1 MSKYLKILHHYS
13 YVPQI
18 RTKGPAVW
26 QTFLQNIP
34 DQTALWNIGDEPT
47 VWTCPP
53 GRGNFHPA
61 KLIPEIVRIF
71 NLPETTILIGRK
83 PQKPHLTSSI
93 KHPSIANLH
102 FLTCEYNFW
111 GGGVQWH
118 SLPLLLSLEHAGN
131 TVPTI
136 VCGGCV
142 WTLE

>member
-18 RTKGPAVW
+18 QRDRLSGKHSSKTSPIKPHYETLDMNQQFGPVHQEGGW
-26 QTFLQNIP
+26 
-34 DQTALWNIGDEPT
+34 
-47 VWTCPP
+47 
-53 GRGNFHPA
+53 GNFHPA

-111 GGGVQWH
+111 GGGVQ
-118 SLPLLLSLEHAGN
+118 
-131 TVPTI
+131 
-136 VCGGCV
+136 
-142 WTLE
+142 